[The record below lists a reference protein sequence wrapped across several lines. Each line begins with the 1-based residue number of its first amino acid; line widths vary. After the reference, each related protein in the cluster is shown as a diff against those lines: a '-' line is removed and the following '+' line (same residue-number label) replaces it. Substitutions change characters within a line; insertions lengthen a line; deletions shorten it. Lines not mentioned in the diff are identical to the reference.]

1 MRPPPLVVLLALAYG
16 AGLATGLSHFQAPAC
31 VAVVLLATV
40 LRDHRVTWL
49 AMAGLLGVLAA
60 LTARWRADATCAA
73 RLPASRLALEL
84 RLLEPVGPDGGLAR
98 AAPRGAH
105 CVGDVLARWPPQG
118 ALAAGTFVR
127 AEGSWLPD
135 SSRWRPPG
143 GLLRVERARVVGNG
157 PTPADALREAAARA
171 SETLYGVRAPLVDAL
186 VIGRRSAMDRD
197 LRDAFAASGLV
208 HLLSI
213 SGFHVGLLAAWV
225 VLAARALRAPRG
237 LAFLLGAG
245 LATAYV
251 AFLGWQAPA
260 VRAVALLWVLA
271 LLRTR
276 QRAAEPNALLAVT
289 ALVVL
294 LADPWAVTDL
304 GAWLSVLSLWG
315 AVRVARWA
323 AARGGAG
330 WGWQAAAS
338 SVGATLATAPL
349 TAAALGAVAPVGIL
363 LNFVAIPAAALAV
376 PGVIASL
383 LLAPVSSALAGALA
397 AGAGLG
403 LHALEVLAQAGA
415 ALPYGHVVVPAGL
428 ASAWPWI
435 LALIA
440 LCWATPRHHGLG
452 LATERL
458 AWASAAVLWG
468 VLLLPAVRG
477 AAGREGGL
485 ALHFLDVGQGD
496 AAVILSPGGRA
507 VVVDVGPRTE
517 RFDAGRRVVVP
528 FLQRHGV
535 RRVEALVISHGHA
548 DHVGGAPALLQR
560 LPVSVA
566 VEPEAPI
573 SEAAYFDFLEALGAS
588 QARWVAGRPG
598 VEFELDSVRFR
609 VLHPDTSWGGW
620 SADVNDD
627 SVVLLVEYAGFRAVL
642 AGDAGIGAEE
652 ALRSRIGPVDLL
664 KVGHHGSRTSSGA
677 TWLSEL
683 SPRLAIVS
691 VGANSYG
698 HPAREVL
705 DRLGAHHASIWRT
718 DREGTI
724 SVVTDGRQVRVTG
737 RRRAMTLELP
747 AVPADH
753 RDLSP
758 R

>member
-1 MRPPPLVVLLALAYG
+1 
-16 AGLATGLSHFQAPAC
+16 
-31 VAVVLLATV
+31 
-40 LRDHRVTWL
+40 
-49 AMAGLLGVLAA
+49 
-60 LTARWRADATCAA
+60 
-73 RLPASRLALEL
+73 
-84 RLLEPVGPDGGLAR
+84 
-98 AAPRGAH
+98 
-105 CVGDVLARWPPQG
+105 
-118 ALAAGTFVR
+118 
-127 AEGSWLPD
+127 
-135 SSRWRPPG
+135 
-143 GLLRVERARVVGNG
+143 
-157 PTPADALREAAARA
+157 
-171 SETLYGVRAPLVDAL
+171 
-186 VIGRRSAMDRD
+186 
-197 LRDAFAASGLV
+197 
-208 HLLSI
+208 
-213 SGFHVGLLAAWV
+213 
-225 VLAARALRAPRG
+225 
-237 LAFLLGAG
+237 
-245 LATAYV
+245 
-251 AFLGWQAPA
+251 
-260 VRAVALLWVLA
+260 
-271 LLRTR
+271 
-276 QRAAEPNALLAVT
+276 
-289 ALVVL
+289 
-294 LADPWAVTDL
+294 
-304 GAWLSVLSLWG
+304 
-315 AVRVARWA
+315 
-323 AARGGAG
+323 
-330 WGWQAAAS
+330 
-338 SVGATLATAPL
+338 
-349 TAAALGAVAPVGIL
+349 
-363 LNFVAIPAAALAV
+363 
-376 PGVIASL
+376 
-383 LLAPVSSALAGALA
+383 
-397 AGAGLG
+397 
-403 LHALEVLAQAGA
+403 
-415 ALPYGHVVVPAGL
+415 
-428 ASAWPWI
+428 
-435 LALIA
+435 
-440 LCWATPRHHGLG
+440 
-452 LATERL
+452 
-458 AWASAAVLWG
+458 
-468 VLLLPAVRG
+468 
-477 AAGREGGL
+477 
-485 ALHFLDVGQGD
+485 
-496 AAVILSPGGRA
+496 